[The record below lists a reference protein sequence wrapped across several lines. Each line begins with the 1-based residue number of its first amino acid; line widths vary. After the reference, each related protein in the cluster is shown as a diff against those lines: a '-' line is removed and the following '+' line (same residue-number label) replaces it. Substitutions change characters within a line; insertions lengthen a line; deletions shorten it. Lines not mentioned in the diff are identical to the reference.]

1 VDNELEVIQS
11 RMEETRASLAD
22 KLEALENQVLGTVSD
37 ATSAVANTVEDVK
50 SVVGSVTDS
59 VQETVESVKDTFNL
73 RKQFEKHPWLL
84 LGGSVAV
91 GYVGGCL
98 LSSSSR
104 STNGHTAQPAAELPT
119 AASPSFLHRQPQTA
133 PIPAA
138 PASQPASQPAEEPG
152 AFHEALHRLRGLAVG
167 SLMGVVRQMLTTTL
181 PEALTDDVS
190 HLVDDFTTS
199 LGGKPIR
206 GSLLPE
212 NNDR

>member
-50 SVVGSVTDS
+50 SVVGSVTES
-59 VQETVESVKDTFNL
+59 VQETVESVKETFNL

-98 LSSSSR
+98 LSPSSR
-104 STNGHTAQPAAELPT
+104 TTNGHTAQPAAELPT
-119 AASPSFLHRQPQTA
+119 AAAPSFLHQQPQ
-133 PIPAA
+133 AA
-138 PASQPASQPAEEPG
+138 PPAPASQPAEEPG